1 MDSKQYDYKEAY
13 NKKLKPSAQ
22 LHYLENARYDSDSPA
37 TMMQSPVNPVA
48 LGGMQPQIPNMFGQ
62 PQPGV
67 SYNNL
72 MPQQGSAFQMY
83 DDSPLE
89 GNAFS
94 GALQAAK
101 AKGDDTFQVSGKT
114 YSVK

>member
-1 MDSKQYDYKEAY
+1 MDDKQYDYKQAS
-13 NKKLKPSAQ
+13 NKDLSFKAQFDYLK
-22 LHYLENARYDSDSPA
+22 NARYDADSPA
-37 TMMQSPVNPVA
+37 TMVQSPVNPVA

-72 MPQQGSAFQMY
+72 MPQQGSAFQME

-101 AKGDDTFQVSGKT
+101 AKSDDTFQVSGKT